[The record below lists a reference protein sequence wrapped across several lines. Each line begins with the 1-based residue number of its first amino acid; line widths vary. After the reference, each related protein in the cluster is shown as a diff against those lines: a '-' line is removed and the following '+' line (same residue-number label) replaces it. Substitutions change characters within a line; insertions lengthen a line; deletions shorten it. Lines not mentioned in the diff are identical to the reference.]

1 MIWIKHTHT
10 LSPDFNRMRTQA
22 FQNLFKNR
30 FLCFKN
36 TVFIPAIEHAITHL
50 PRIMEIHALGKIKRC
65 LAVLQK
71 SKISNT
77 IFEKLNFLFTFTGC
91 VWEAGNP
98 GLLGRLAP
106 NLVEKVLEADK
117 GRNCKS
123 CKSFKTVH
131 RLHIKGLAQM
141 LSALN

>member
-1 MIWIKHTHT
+1 MCSKKV
-10 LSPDFNRMRTQA
+10 R
-22 FQNLFKNR
+22 
-30 FLCFKN
+30 
-36 TVFIPAIEHAITHL
+36 
-50 PRIMEIHALGKIKRC
+50 LG
-65 LAVLQK
+65 
-71 SKISNT
+71 NT
-77 IFEKLNFLFTFTGC
+77 IFEKLNLLFAFTGC

-141 LSALN
+141 LSALNLKNGNKTSIHLRMELCKWTRVATLMPVQVWR